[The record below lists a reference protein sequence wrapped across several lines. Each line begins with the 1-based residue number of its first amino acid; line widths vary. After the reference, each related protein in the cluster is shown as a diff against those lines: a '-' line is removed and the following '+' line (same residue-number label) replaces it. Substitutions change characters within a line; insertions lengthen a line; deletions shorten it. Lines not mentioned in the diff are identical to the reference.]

1 MSAFVNL
8 QVKLKIPSIFER
20 QQEKADLPNS
30 IVYSFFSPDDLVLD
44 FVLSQA
50 SFGVNR
56 ADTTTER

>member
-1 MSAFVNL
+1 M
-8 QVKLKIPSIFER
+8 PSIFER

-30 IVYSFFSPDDLVLD
+30 IVFSVFSPDDLVLV